1 MKNNSANLEFSKINK
16 ETLTKKLYEFLQHK
30 DIAFA
35 IGILCIIGVLIFPVS
50 TGLLDFLLSTSIA
63 FSVLIL
69 MTVLFIDKPLD
80 LSSFPSI
87 LLVVTMLRLSLNIST
102 TRLILSNG
110 HKGTDAAGH
119 VVEAFGYFVMQG
131 SVVIGAMV
139 FAILTIINFVVITK
153 GSGRIA
159 EVAARFSLDAMPG
172 KQMAIDADIAAGVIN
187 QEQAQ
192 QKRKNL
198 ENEST
203 FFGSMDGANKF
214 VRGDAIAG
222 LLITFIN
229 LIAGI
234 IIGTLQQDMSFNK
247 ALKTYTILTIG
258 DGLVTQIPAVIVS
271 ISAGLLVTKS
281 GVHGSADKAIFQQ
294 LGRYPQSLAISSGL
308 CFFMGMM
315 PGLPLVPFFI
325 AGSIMAGASFWL
337 NKVQK
342 QNTANLFDT
351 PTAVSSVSRTEDSV
365 SREASSQQ
373 TSALHMDM
381 IKLEIGYE
389 LLPLVEQSNTLKIA
403 DQIKGLRKQ
412 LAKEMGFIVPSVRV
426 QDNMQIDGNMYILK
440 IKEIEV
446 GRSHVRRDKLLIM
459 EPTGAPIKIPGE
471 DTKEPAFGLAARWI
485 NPSYRE
491 DALFKGYTVI
501 EPSTVIITHMTE
513 LLKENVTEL
522 LTYAEVQKLLDNLPD
537 GHKKLVNEIIP
548 TQISVVVLQRIL
560 QSLLSE
566 GISIRDLPG
575 ILEAISEL
583 SSTTTNVQKL
593 TEHVRVRLAKQ
604 ICNANTNENSY
615 IPILVL
621 SADWEQ
627 IIAEHIVG
635 EGDNKQIVLPPS
647 KLHEFVAAVNKEYEK
662 YASIGENPVILT
674 SALVRPFVRK
684 IIERVKP
691 SAVIMSQNE
700 IHSKAKIKTLAQI

>member
-1 MKNNSANLEFSKINK
+1 MKNNPLNLEFNK
-16 ETLTKKLYEFLQHK
+16 DVLSKKLYSFLQHK

-50 TGLLDFLLSTSIA
+50 TGLLDFLLSASIA

-69 MTVLFIDKPLD
+69 MTVLFINKPLD

-131 SVVIGAMV
+131 SVVIGAIV
-139 FAILTIINFVVITK
+139 FAILTIINFIVITK

-172 KQMAIDADIAAGVIN
+172 KQMAIDADVAAGVIN

-192 QKRKNL
+192 QKRRNL

-234 IIGTLQQDMSFNK
+234 VIGTVQQDMNFDQ

-258 DGLVTQIPAVIVS
+258 DGLVTQIPALIVS

-281 GVHGSADKAIFQQ
+281 GIHGSADKAILQQ
-294 LGRYPQSLAISSGL
+294 LGKYPQSLAISSSL
-308 CFFMGMM
+308 CFFMSAM
-315 PGLPLVPFFI
+315 PGLPIIPFFL
-325 AGSIMAGASFWL
+325 AGSIMSSAYFWL
-337 NKVQK
+337 NKTQK
-342 QNTANLFDT
+342 QNIANNIFDNDNTSNSAIKSEDRISRGAST
-351 PTAVSSVSRTEDSV
+351 PNI
-365 SREASSQQ
+365 
-373 TSALHMDM
+373 SALHMDM

-389 LLPLVEQSNTLKIA
+389 LLPLVESSNNLKIT

-446 GRSHVRRDKLLIM
+446 GRGTVRRDKLLIM
-459 EPTGAPIKIPGE
+459 EPTGAPLTIPGE
-471 DTKEPAFGLAARWI
+471 DTKEPAFGLSARWI

-491 DALFKGYTVI
+491 EALFKGYTVI

-522 LTYAEVQKLLDNLPD
+522 LTYAEVQKLIDNLPD

-548 TQISVVVLQRIL
+548 SQISIVVLQRIL

-566 GISIRDLPG
+566 GVSIRDLPG
-575 ILEAISEL
+575 ILEATSEL
-583 SSTTTNVQKL
+583 SANTNNIQKL

-604 ICNANTNENSY
+604 ICSTNTNENGY
-615 IPILVL
+615 IPIIVL
-621 SADWEQ
+621 SPNWEQ
-627 IIAEHIVG
+627 IITEHIVG

-647 KLHEFVAAVNKEYEK
+647 KLHEFVADVNREYEK

-674 SALVRPFVRK
+674 SASIRPFVRK
-684 IIERVKP
+684 IIERIKP
-691 SAVIMSQNE
+691 TVVIMSQNE
-700 IHSKAKIKTLAQI
+700 IHSKARIKTLAQI